1 MKIHSTLIIAHRGE
15 SFDAPENTMA
25 AINLAWDQGAEAVEI
40 DIQLSSDKEI
50 VVIHDFN
57 TMRLAG
63 MNKKVKNQSLDELKK
78 LNVGSWKDIQ
88 WKDEKIPTLREVL
101 DSVPDG
107 RKLIIEIKSDSSI
120 IPFLKT
126 AVEQSGLRNEQIELI
141 GFDLKTMAQAKK
153 EMPENKVLWL
163 LELDY
168 TRINRIFKP
177 SIKKAIAKVRKHQ
190 LDGLNVWAGEMLNQ
204 KTVELVHEAG
214 LQLYCWT
221 VNDVEKAKN
230 LIAWG
235 IDAITTDGA
244 QWLSSHFMENQ

>member
-1 MKIHSTLIIAHRGE
+1 MKIDSTLIIAHRGE

-25 AINLAWDQGAEAVEI
+25 AINLAWDRGAEAVEV
-40 DIQLSSDKEI
+40 DIQLSGDNEI

-57 TMRLAG
+57 TKRLTG
-63 MNKKVKNQSLDELKK
+63 VNKKVKNQSLDELKN

-88 WKDEKIPTLREVL
+88 WKGEKIPILREVL
-101 DSVPDG
+101 DSVPDEK
-107 RKLIIEIKSDSSI
+107 KLIIEIKSDTSI

-126 AVEQSGLRNEQIELI
+126 ELEKSGLKNEQIEFI
-141 GFDLKTMAQAKK
+141 GFNLKTIAQAKK
-153 EMPENKVLWL
+153 EMPEIKVLWL

-168 TRINRIFKP
+168 IRINRIFKP
-177 SIKKAIAKVRKHQ
+177 SIKKAIEKVRKHH

-204 KTVELVHEAG
+204 DIVNQVHDAG

-230 LIAWG
+230 LMAWG

-244 QWLSSHFMENQ
+244 QWLSAHFV